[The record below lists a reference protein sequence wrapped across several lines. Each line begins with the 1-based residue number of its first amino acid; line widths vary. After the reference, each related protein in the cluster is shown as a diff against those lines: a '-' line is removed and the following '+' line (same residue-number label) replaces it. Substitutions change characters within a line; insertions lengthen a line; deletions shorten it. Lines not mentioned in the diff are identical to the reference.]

1 MFLCPL
7 IVNIIEDILTLHLSV
22 SDIIKYQ
29 PHNGVSLIGDI
40 FFQARSYAY
49 DKKTR
54 SYAYDKNQY
63 FERVDDKVNRLILLS
78 DRCVFEPNI
87 RLIA

>member
-1 MFLCPL
+1 M
-7 IVNIIEDILTLHLSV
+7 

-63 FERVDDKVNRLILLS
+63 FERVDEVVL
-78 DRCVFEPNI
+78 VMAI
-87 RLIA
+87 R